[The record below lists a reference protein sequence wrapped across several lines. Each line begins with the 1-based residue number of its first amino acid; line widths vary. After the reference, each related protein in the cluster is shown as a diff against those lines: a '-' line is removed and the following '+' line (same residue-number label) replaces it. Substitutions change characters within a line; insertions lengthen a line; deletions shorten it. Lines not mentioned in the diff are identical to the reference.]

1 MKDNKWADQIIK
13 KIAVRSTVIS
23 NKKVSL
29 AHIRRVQTEVKEAH
43 KQDWLN
49 NALRNKASEHRHRY
63 RSQSDWKQDSALAA
77 AFKRLISHYIQL
89 KSDHAAIEAHLTH
102 IKAQDSSVCTHCR
115 AINELV
121 HYALLKYRK

>member
-1 MKDNKWADQIIK
+1 MFLVH
-13 KIAVRSTVIS
+13 VR
-23 NKKVSL
+23 K
-29 AHIRRVQTEVKEAH
+29 AH
-43 KQDWLN
+43 KQNWLN
-49 NALRNKASEHRHRY
+49 NALRNKVLKHRCRY
-63 RSQSDWKQDSALAA
+63 KLQSDWRQDSALAA
-77 AFKRLISHYIQL
+77 ALKKLVSCYVQF